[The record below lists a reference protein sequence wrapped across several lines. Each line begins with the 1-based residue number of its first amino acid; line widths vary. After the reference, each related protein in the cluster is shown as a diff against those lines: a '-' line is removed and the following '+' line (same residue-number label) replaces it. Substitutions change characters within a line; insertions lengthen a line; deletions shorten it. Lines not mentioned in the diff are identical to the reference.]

1 MPGHGKDFGARL
13 VSSRAVDV
21 RQRRGACV
29 GDAEGRKG
37 SLVTCC
43 LSVFVS
49 GLRDEDGRS

>member
-1 MPGHGKDFGARL
+1 MPHHGKDFGARL